1 MDGFGFRVV
10 VYRKNG
16 TVIVKDGPNY
26 RLFLFN
32 RCRHIDRHI
41 DWHTD
46 RQIDWRLFLW
56 LGTLLNIDSRALVR
70 LKVLSSKTDID
81 STALFFDH
89 MALANRFGLLEDLFW
104 R

>member
-1 MDGFGFRVV
+1 MNGFGFRVV

-16 TVIVKDGPNY
+16 TVIVKDSPYY

-32 RCRHIDRHI
+32 RSRHTV
-41 DWHTD
+41 WHTD
-46 RQIDWRLFLW
+46 WQINRRLFFW
-56 LGTLLNIDSRALVR
+56 LGALLNIDGRALIR
-70 LKVLSSKTDID
+70 LKVLSSETDID

-89 MALANRFGLLEDLFW
+89 LALANRFRLLEDLFG